1 MHFGIRAKLIS
12 AFLVIVSLTLISSA
26 VSFYSIRAFKTALD
40 EVVVERVPAMSEA
53 LLMKTAVDGAL
64 SALARIVQN
73 KEGGAQADWQQ
84 VEANL
89 KQADTALQALQG
101 KGLDHAQRGQLQSYL
116 SDLKTQI
123 AEIRSLLSASVMY
136 RNEMRTL
143 LENTGENLNQV
154 RLDVSTDIDVERQF
168 SDQIVDFVAGTDQ
181 VEASKMQELISNSA
195 KLFALSSVRS
205 SSEAS
210 LSGAEAILTLT
221 DETQIKSKAFE
232 ATSALEKA
240 IEGLS
245 ALPEGIAAYYA
256 KQLSSF
262 SNTFY
267 GERGLIA
274 LRLAA
279 LQNEQKTA
287 QLLLQNHQLSEGLS
301 QIVSEVTRSSRQAVA
316 VSAAE
321 ATQIGQVMTQVTWGV
336 VIASVIISLLLIFLF
351 VIRHLNRRLKRLS
364 QSMDDLSKGNLDVK
378 VEDTSSDAI
387 GRMARSLE
395 VFRQSALQVEA
406 LKREKE
412 ENDRRLETEKKASL
426 IKMSNDFENQ
436 VGHILEDVMR
446 AGQGACTDASSLIKL
461 SDLTQAQANHVST
474 ASEQAKTDVQMV
486 ASASEELSASIRSI
500 EQNMDLSKVVF
511 ENALQASETSTH
523 RIKSLEEVGN
533 QVASVIGLISDIAEQ
548 TNLLALNAT
557 IEAQRAGDQGKGF
570 GVVALE
576 VKKLAEQTSTATE
589 QITAQIS
596 QMREATHQAVQAIG
610 ESTELLSQINQINEN
625 TVHAIR
631 EQSCATDEI
640 ASSVVSASRG
650 TEKVNGHI
658 VDVLSA
664 AQDTNQSAL
673 RVGTTSKNVVDQSE
687 ALRKAVSTFLGNLT
701 GNT

>member
-1 MHFGIRAKLIS
+1 
-12 AFLVIVSLTLISSA
+12 
-26 VSFYSIRAFKTALD
+26 
-40 EVVVERVPAMSEA
+40 
-53 LLMKTAVDGAL
+53 
-64 SALARIVQN
+64 
-73 KEGGAQADWQQ
+73 
-84 VEANL
+84 
-89 KQADTALQALQG
+89 
-101 KGLDHAQRGQLQSYL
+101 
-116 SDLKTQI
+116 
-123 AEIRSLLSASVMY
+123 
-136 RNEMRTL
+136 
-143 LENTGENLNQV
+143 
-154 RLDVSTDIDVERQF
+154 
-168 SDQIVDFVAGTDQ
+168 
-181 VEASKMQELISNSA
+181 
-195 KLFALSSVRS
+195 
-205 SSEAS
+205 
-210 LSGAEAILTLT
+210 
-221 DETQIKSKAFE
+221 
-232 ATSALEKA
+232 
-240 IEGLS
+240 
-245 ALPEGIAAYYA
+245 
-256 KQLSSF
+256 
-262 SNTFY
+262 
-267 GERGLIA
+267 
-274 LRLAA
+274 
-279 LQNEQKTA
+279 
-287 QLLLQNHQLSEGLS
+287 
-301 QIVSEVTRSSRQAVA
+301 
-316 VSAAE
+316 
-321 ATQIGQVMTQVTWGV
+321 
-336 VIASVIISLLLIFLF
+336 
-351 VIRHLNRRLKRLS
+351 
-364 QSMDDLSKGNLDVK
+364 
-378 VEDTSSDAI
+378 
-387 GRMARSLE
+387 
-395 VFRQSALQVEA
+395 
-406 LKREKE
+406 
-412 ENDRRLETEKKASL
+412 
-426 IKMSNDFENQ
+426 MSNDFENQ

-511 ENALQASETSTH
+511 ENALQASEKSTH
-523 RIKSLEEVGN
+523 RIKSLEEVGE

-631 EQSCATDEI
+631 EQSSATDEI

-673 RVGTTSKNVVDQSE
+673 RVGTTSKNVVHQSE